1 MGLIDEQAK
10 KDAEEQA
17 KLDAFREKHGL
28 SKGVVVTDGANLV
41 ESTPDK
47 QEFVM
52 KVRDGALTAYREGD
66 AIEKVQNGD
75 ISGSFA
81 GAAIIE
87 LDSYS
92 ALGEPVTIDAPAR
105 EIKADEPEVFE
116 MKIRTDSVLAPGKAS
131 VAGIGNGQK
140 AYVRELNSRLV
151 RAFYSK
157 RGDSDYAVLSRL
169 LEVFCSLAWHTRKG
183 SVIKLTASGPKLPRK
198 MDICEAV
205 RQVTADNM
213 DNLLTLAPLYI
224 PESRP
229 VRGHMDRIAAMASS
243 HSTSDPSITK
253 GD

>member
-17 KLDAFREKHGL
+17 KLDAFRMKHGL
-28 SKGVVVTDGANLV
+28 IKSDVAASGVDSVDASPG
-41 ESTPDK
+41 K
-47 QEFVM
+47 QEFVE
-52 KVRDGALTAYREGD
+52 KVRDAAMDAYHEGVKT
-66 AIEKVQNGD
+66 EKVQNSD
-75 ISGSFA
+75 ISGSHA
-81 GAAIIE
+81 EDTVVE

-92 ALGEPVTIDAPAR
+92 TLGEPATIDAPAR
-105 EIKADEPEVFE
+105 EIKTDEPEVFE

-157 RGDSDYAVLSRL
+157 RGDSDYAILSRL

-229 VRGHMDRIAAMASS
+229 VRGHMDRIAAMAPT
-243 HSTSDPSITK
+243 HPTPDPSVTK

>member
-1 MGLIDEQAK
+1 MQNSGISDSS
-10 KDAEEQA
+10 AEA
-17 KLDAFREKHGL
+17 TA
-28 SKGVVVTDGANLV
+28 V
-41 ESTPDK
+41 ELEPH
-47 QEFVM
+47 
-52 KVRDGALTAYREGD
+52 
-66 AIEKVQNGD
+66 
-75 ISGSFA
+75 
-81 GAAIIE
+81 
-87 LDSYS
+87 S
-92 ALGEPVTIDAPAR
+92 ALGEPAAIDAPAR
-105 EIKADEPEVFE
+105 EIKVDEPEVFE

-157 RGDSDYAVLSRL
+157 RGDSDYAILSRL

-229 VRGHMDRIAAMASS
+229 VRGHMDRIAAMAPS
-243 HSTSDPSITK
+243 HSTPDPSITN